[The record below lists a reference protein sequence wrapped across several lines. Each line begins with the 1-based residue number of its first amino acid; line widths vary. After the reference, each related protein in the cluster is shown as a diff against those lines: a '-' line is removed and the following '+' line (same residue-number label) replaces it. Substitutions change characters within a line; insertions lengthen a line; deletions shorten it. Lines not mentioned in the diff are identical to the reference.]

1 MERKIYIDYLKVI
14 GLLLVIM
21 AHVSPPLIINQLRSF
36 DVPLLVLISGYLA
49 ATSYK
54 EGDIKNYLYK
64 RFKRLVFPAWIFICI
79 FLPVRIISY
88 NRPTIGE
95 VLREITFQRDSDMLG
110 FLWVIW
116 VYLVCACLVPLLKKI
131 PLKRISI
138 LIMVLILFL
147 YELLSKTDLV
157 NNRFLYNTFFT
168 IVPYGLI
175 SFIGLNIEKI
185 NKILYLII
193 ACLLLYIIYALYLY
207 LLNGYYIQTDYY
219 KYAAQIYY
227 LSFAL
232 SISLILYCLFNKKNI
247 TQKKL
252 ITFISSSSLWI
263 YLWHILSLYAVKKFI
278 TNDELWYIQY
288 ILILILA
295 IIITYVQNYIVDA
308 IMSHGKNK
316 WLKIFKG

>member
-21 AHVSPPLIINQLRSF
+21 AHVSPPLIINQIRSF

-64 RFKRLVFPAWIFICI
+64 RVKRLVFPAWIFICI
-79 FLPVRIISY
+79 FLPVRIIAY
-88 NRPTIGE
+88 NRPFIGE
-95 VLREITFQRDSDMLG
+95 VLRELTFQRDSDMLG

-116 VYLVCACLVPLLKKI
+116 VYLVCACLVPFLKKI
-131 PLKRISI
+131 PLKKISF
-138 LIMVLILFL
+138 LIVVLILFV

-157 NNRFLYNTFFT
+157 YNRFLYNTFFT
-168 IVPYGLI
+168 IVPYGFI
-175 SFIGLNIEKI
+175 SYIGLNIEKI
-185 NKILYLII
+185 NKIHYLII
-193 ACLLLYIIYALYLY
+193 ACLLLYLVYALYLY
-207 LLNGYYIQTDYY
+207 LLNGYYIQTDFY
-219 KYAAQIYY
+219 KYPAQIYY

-232 SISLILYCLFNKKNI
+232 SISLIFYSPLKKKNI
-247 TQKKL
+247 TQNRV

-278 TNDELWYIQY
+278 TNDELWFTQY

-308 IMSHGKNK
+308 MMSHGKYK